1 MKKDEESLRDLGDT
15 IHGNNVPKREPQNVK
30 NRGRDRETV
39 LRKKMA
45 KVPQI

>member
-1 MKKDEESLRDLGDT
+1 MKKDEESLRDLGDM

-39 LRKKMA
+39 
-45 KVPQI
+45 